1 MSSLDTDQL
10 RATRSFP
17 ADVASAEAARRFV
30 ESVLHR
36 WGCDGFRDDA
46 LLLVSELVT
55 NAVVHARSG
64 CEVVV
69 VHESLGVRVEVSD
82 QDRHHDPVQQPLDLV
97 SPHGRGLLI
106 VDRVATAWGT
116 VHEDGG
122 KRVWFQL
129 HAS

>member
-1 MSSLDTDQL
+1 MPCRRVLPCRLGHRDPVCLDQADRAQTDNGPIWTNL
-10 RATRSFP
+10 RH
-17 ADVASAEAARRFV
+17 
-30 ESVLHR
+30 L
-36 WGCDGFRDDA
+36 
-46 LLLVSELVT
+46 
-55 NAVVHARSG
+55 
-64 CEVVV
+64 
-69 VHESLGVRVEVSD
+69 
-82 QDRHHDPVQQPLDLV
+82 VQQPLDLV